1 MLEKTK
7 LVIVKLEKLYVV
19 IPFTLTK
26 LEVRVRNLVINSRPK
41 FEQITKFIQIFLKA
55 HEEQQELDREAAR

>member
-41 FEQITKFIQIFLKA
+41 FEQITKFI
-55 HEEQQELDREAAR
+55 